1 MRIGKGGID
10 VFELTVPLEAA
21 VAGQTVEQIVQQ
33 PGFPPTCNFVAVEA
47 PDGGVEIARGQT
59 VVHGGAAVIMLG
71 REVELDAVIE
81 LLTRAT

>member
-1 MRIGKGGID
+1 
-10 VFELTVPLEAA
+10 
-21 VAGQTVEQIVQQ
+21 
-33 PGFPPTCNFVAVEA
+33 VAVEA